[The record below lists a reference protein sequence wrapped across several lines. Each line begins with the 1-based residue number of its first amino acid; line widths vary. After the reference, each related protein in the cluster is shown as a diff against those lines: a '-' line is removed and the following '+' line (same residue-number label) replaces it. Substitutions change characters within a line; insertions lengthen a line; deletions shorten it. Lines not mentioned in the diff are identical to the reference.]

1 MAFFCFRFLCS
12 VCNGLN
18 VWCNLFLF
26 ISVIYYTFIWWCNI
40 LPYYGWEI
48 AIYEDKES
56 EKIVKFASSG
66 NGMSDKWW
74 KETKRLNDEGLLYGV
89 YQVASGLRRAII

>member
-1 MAFFCFRFLCS
+1 MT
-12 VCNGLN
+12 NEN
-18 VWCNLFLF
+18 
-26 ISVIYYTFIWWCNI
+26 
-40 LPYYGWEI
+40 PYYDWEI

-74 KETKRLNDEGLLYGV
+74 KETKRLNEKGCCMAFIKLHQD
-89 YQVASGLRRAII
+89 